1 MRYYIVFLTFVLTFI
16 STAQNRASFDIS
28 YRFNAL
34 NLTLGYHKVFAS
46 NWLVSGTVNYGRKG
60 IFFSR
65 DLIPKNTSSEKQHI
79 TSSWSSVREV
89 VETDAGVH
97 YLREFITDNRALS
110 AQIGLGYFNN
120 ISFTHGFRM
129 HLFANYGYA
138 MTYIKG
144 YYTPI
149 GNKYPRRDY
158 QVQHGVAALSIE
170 AYHTIRLYQ
179 KYTFYYGLKAPYYFL
194 LNKDK
199 YNPTYKQYHFYRFM
213 PELSLGVTY
222 LIGNC
227 E

>member
-1 MRYYIVFLTFVLTFI
+1 MRYYIVFLTFILTFI
-16 STAQNRASFDIS
+16 STAQNRASLDIS
-28 YRFNAL
+28 HRFDAL
-34 NLTLGYHKVFAS
+34 NLTVGYHKVFSS
-46 NWLVSGTVNYGRKG
+46 NWLVSGTINYGGKG
-60 IFFSR
+60 RFFSR
-65 DLIPKNTSSEKQHI
+65 DLVSDNNDLNIK
-79 TSSWSSVREV
+79 SSWPSVSEV
-89 VETDAGVH
+89 VETDVGFH
-97 YLREFITDNRALS
+97 YLREFNVKNRALS

-120 ISFTHGFRM
+120 FTFTHGFRM

-138 MTYIKG
+138 MTSFYA
-144 YYTPI
+144 YYSPI

-158 QVQHGVAALSIE
+158 KVQHGIAALSIE

-199 YNPTYKQYHFYRFM
+199 YNPTYKQYHFHGFM
-213 PELSLGVTY
+213 PELSLGITY